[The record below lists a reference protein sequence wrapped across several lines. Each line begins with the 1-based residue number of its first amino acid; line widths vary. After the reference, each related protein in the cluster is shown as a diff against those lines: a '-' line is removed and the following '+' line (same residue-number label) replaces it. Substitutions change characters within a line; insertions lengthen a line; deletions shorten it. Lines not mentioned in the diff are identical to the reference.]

1 MVVKRKNPT
10 LLTTALLIHSS
21 AADAPSPGVR
31 YRAAVVEIYPAPYS
45 SWDGTAAGAV
55 ALMMMNVKT
64 ADEWAGRA
72 AAQGA
77 QIVVFPEDFISSF
90 GGGGPHWRSK
100 YITPPNFAE
109 PLPEAGIT
117 MCGADFKDSPV
128 ASALACIAKKH
139 DLVLVVG
146 LGITAPCVPKQNA
159 LDGRLLPCDER
170 SHLGQ
175 FDGAAAFGRKGE
187 LLGSYSKSHLAY
199 TWRRNADVWMEAA
212 DAQPAFF
219 DAQLSTGVVRF
230 GFIIDNDANFGD
242 PMLSLLEQGVRD
254 VVAPMYLLNP
264 GYSSFSGARSSR
276 LVSGP
281 GALAFQSALA
291 GGYGINLMAAN
302 GRIRMGAWVSGSGIW
317 PADRTLAPMQHYD
330 RSLHE
335 SVSSHVAQSNASTTT
350 TNCGVVGERLGCVAG
365 GEPRAWLGVLDLV
378 SGGGLGGRGHVPLV
392 TKLGRAAGEEEAPL
406 VTKLVAKMNVPALGE
421 PGTVEAVWFG
431 DAMAVGIGG
440 MGNSSGGSLSAS
452 AGGIVCTARAPQLRL
467 QGSSY
472 ALVAGAGLLPL
483 GVYVEVCTISACPR
497 SSSALDCL
505 YPSLPTSSEISEI
518 SSEICPSGLKCA
530 TDEAE
535 AAAAKARAAASASLA
550 VPIAMNVT
558 MRSRYTNVF
567 WSTALCTNGSV
578 PHPRPPLPSLQ
589 PTTTTSSQGS
599 QGSHGSH
606 RESESTS
613 ASASTFSAATTTS
626 HVLSH
631 SQSCAV
637 LSTTLEGRLLYHG
650 QRPICPHGL
659 LYCDQYSYIPPDVG
673 PSKTE
678 EAVQILRVSLYCFS
692 FIVFL
697 VFSIR
702 LLSETIRSGRG
713 GSGFARHP
721 RLPPILTYSLVIRRP
736 KWSIFGSE
744 GQAKAEQLISA
755 QIECPVCLEPFE
767 DGTPNGRP
775 YEVQGCQIHRICV
788 DCAQQWRE
796 ARADDVLQAVL
807 CPVCR
812 SGAEFHIMRS
822 RASPRYITL
831 DTERTSS
838 SASPTPRPEVRTIVD
853 PRVLRGLALAAGRSA
868 LV

>member
-1 MVVKRKNPT
+1 MAVEYAHAHEWNLPT
-10 LLTTALLIHSS
+10 LLFTVLLLASHSD

-31 YRAAVVEIYPAPYS
+31 YRAAVVEIYPAPYT

-159 LDGRLLPCDER
+159 FDGRLLPCNER
-170 SHLGQ
+170 SHMGQ

-212 DAQPAFF
+212 DARPAFF
-219 DAQLSTGVVRF
+219 DAPLSTGVVRF

-242 PMLSLLEQGVRD
+242 PMLSLLEHGVRD
-254 VVAPMYLLNP
+254 VVAPMCLLNP
-264 GYSSFSGARSSR
+264 GYSSFSGAVSGARSSR
-276 LVSGP
+276 FASGP

-291 GGYGINLMAAN
+291 SGYGINLLAAN
-302 GRIRMGAWVSGSGIW
+302 GRMGAWVSGSGIW
-317 PADRTLAPMQHYD
+317 PADRTLAPIQHYD
-330 RSLHE
+330 RSLQE
-335 SVSSHVAQSNASTTT
+335 GASSRVAQYDAHSNGSTTT
-350 TNCGVVGERLGCVAG
+350 TICGVVGERLGCGAG
-365 GEPRAWLGVLDLV
+365 GESRAWLGVLDLV
-378 SGGGLGGRGHVPLV
+378 SGGSLGGRGRAPLV
-392 TKLGRAAGEEEAPL
+392 TKLGRAAGEGEAPL
-406 VTKLVAKMNVPALGE
+406 VTTLGAKLNVPALGE
-421 PGTVEAVWFG
+421 PGTIEAVWFG
-431 DAMAVGIGG
+431 DATAGGIGG
-440 MGNSSGGSLSAS
+440 MGNSSGDSLTAS
-452 AGGIVCTARAPQLRL
+452 AGGIVCTARAPQLRTL
-467 QGSSY
+467 GSSY

-483 GVYVEVCTISACPR
+483 GVYVEICTISACPR
-497 SSSALDCL
+497 SSSPQDCL
-505 YPSLPTSSEISEI
+505 YPPLPA

-578 PHPRPPLPSLQ
+578 PHPRPPLPSLE
-589 PTTTTSSQGS
+589 PTTTSSQGS
-599 QGSHGSH
+599 QIEYEGA
-606 RESESTS
+606 S

-659 LYCDQYSYIPPDVG
+659 LYCDQYSYTPPGVG

-678 EAVQILRVSLYCFS
+678 EAVQILRVSLYGFS
-692 FIVFL
+692 FIVFI

-702 LLSETIRSGRG
+702 LMAVRPGRG
-713 GSGFARHP
+713 GSFAHYP
-721 RLPPILTYSLVIRRP
+721 RPPPILTYSLVIRRP

-744 GQAKAEQLISA
+744 GQAKAEQLIA
-755 QIECPVCLEPFE
+755 TQIECPVCLEPFE

-775 YEVQGCQIHRICV
+775 YEVQGCQIHRLCV
-788 DCAQQWRE
+788 ECAQQWRE

-822 RASPRYITL
+822 RASPRYITQ

-838 SASPTPRPEVRTIVD
+838 SASPTLRPEVHALAD
-853 PRVLRGLALAAGRSA
+853 PRILRLRGLALAAGRST